1 MTSALLKD
9 RAQNAF
15 QEQWPNMEPVIQR
28 LLQQDPVSKTDWQ
41 NLFWSTHTVC
51 LWDEKGAPKVYR
63 YLQEAVQSFVKL
75 AYSRIRQHEGE
86 YETLKAY
93 IAEWDRF
100 FTQCGYL
107 PLPFGPLEQALS
119 GKNANSNKA
128 KQPQE
133 SIVRKLMLETWHE
146 VIFSSLRERLL
157 QAAMH
162 LVDTE
167 RRGTAI
173 EGAHLV
179 VGVRDSFVHLCTNAE
194 DRLESYRLHFETVY
208 IECLTRYYQSYAA
221 EFLAG
226 NGVHDFMRYADSKLK
241 EEEERGLKYL
251 ETSGDSLKKIHD
263 KCVHLLV
270 SRYRDSILAECPR
283 MVRHHDT
290 HKLSLMFG
298 LMDSASDGQ
307 PAGAAGVEPMLRV
320 VEEHIKSAGLEAMLA
335 NADSITQDCERYV
348 EQLLELFQKFSSLV
362 RDAFHNDPRFL
373 TSRDKAFKDLV
384 NDTHV
389 FKLELPVRGR
399 SGGPLKSTPESRCPE
414 LLANYCD
421 MLLRKTT
428 FSKRLTSDEVDDK
441 LRAVLCLLKY
451 VQNKDVFMRYHKGHL
466 SRRLILD
473 TSADSEK
480 EENMV
485 DWLRGIGMPAD
496 YVNKLSRMFQDVKVS
511 QDLNNEFHECRPH
524 VADNVNI
531 KILNAGAWSRGC
543 ERVAVT
549 LPTELEDYIPELE
562 EFYKAKHSGRKLQW
576 HHHMSNGT
584 ITFTSRLGR
593 YDVDI
598 TTFQMAVLFAWNQR
612 PDERIS
618 LENLRLATELPDAEL
633 RRTLWTLVACSKLK
647 RQLLCHSPE
656 VHSAKDFGEDS
667 LFWVNQEFAVV
678 KNGKPMPRGKVN
690 VIGRLQLSTEKS
702 REEENDGIIQLR
714 ILRTQEAIVKIMKMR
729 KATTNA
735 QLQTELIEILKN
747 MFLPSKKMIKEQIE
761 WLIENKYM
769 RRDPDDINK
778 FKYMA

>member
-15 QEQWPNMEPVIQR
+15 QEQWPSMEPVIQR
-28 LLQQDPVSKTDWQ
+28 LLQQDPVTKADWQ

-75 AYSRIRQHEGE
+75 AYDRIGQHEGE

-93 IAEWDRF
+93 IGEWDRF
-100 FTQCGYL
+100 FTQCSYL
-107 PLPFGPLEQALS
+107 PLPFGQLEQALS
-119 GKNANSNKA
+119 GKNTNSNKP
-128 KQPQE
+128 KQPHE
-133 SIVRKLMLETWHE
+133 SIVRKLMLDTWQD
-146 VIFSSLRERLL
+146 VIFSQLRDRLL
-157 QAAMH
+157 RAAMH
-162 LVDTE
+162 LLDTE
-167 RRGTAI
+167 RRGTSI

-179 VGVRDSFVHLCTNAE
+179 VGVRDSFVHLCTSTE
-194 DRLESYRLHFETVY
+194 DRLESYRQHFETVY
-208 IECLTRYYQSYAA
+208 VECLTRYYQSHAA
-221 EFLAG
+221 EFLAD

-251 ETSGDSLKKIHD
+251 ETSGDSLKKIRD
-263 KCVHLLV
+263 QCVQLLV
-270 SRYRDSILAECPR
+270 TRYRDSILAECPT

-290 HKLSLMFG
+290 DKLSLMFG
-298 LMDSASDGQ
+298 LLDRGTE
-307 PAGAAGVEPMLRV
+307 AGGGAGGVEPMLRV
-320 VEEHIKSAGLEAMLA
+320 VEDHIKSAGLDAMMA
-335 NADSITQDCERYV
+335 NADTITQDCERYV
-348 EQLLELFQKFSSLV
+348 EQLLELFQKFSALV
-362 RDAFHNDPRFL
+362 RDAFHSDPRFL

-384 NDTHV
+384 NDTSV
-389 FKLELPVRGR
+389 FKLELPARGR
-399 SGGPLKSTPESRCPE
+399 AGGPLKSTPESRCPE

-428 FSKRLTSDEVDDK
+428 FSKRLTADEVDEK
-441 LRAVLCLLKY
+441 LRSVLCLLKY

-511 QDLNNEFHECRPH
+511 QDLNAEFHDSRPN

-531 KILNAGAWSRGC
+531 KILNAGAWARGS
-543 ERVAVT
+543 ERVSVT

-562 EFYKAKHSGRKLQW
+562 EFYRAKHSGRKLQW

-584 ITFTSRLGR
+584 ITFTSKLGR

-612 PDERIS
+612 PAEKIS

-647 RQLLCHSPE
+647 RQLLLYAPE
-656 VHSAKDFGEDS
+656 VHSAKEFVEDTQ
-667 LFWVNQEFAVV
+667 FWVNQQFAVV

-702 REEENDGIIQLR
+702 REEENEGIIQLR

-729 KATTNA
+729 KVTTNA

-769 RRDPDDINK
+769 KRDPDDINK